1 MTWKV
6 RVVRDAEAELEISAR
21 WYDERA
27 GLRTEFIE
35 AIDEAVF
42 AIAEGQNA
50 SVVYHHID
58 LSKFLWRL
66 GE

>member
-1 MTWKV
+1 VPRKLVLITLSNV
-6 RVVRDAEAELEISAR
+6 ATSL
-21 WYDERA
+21 
-27 GLRTEFIE
+27 
-35 AIDEAVF
+35 F